1 MLSIAL
7 PHVAAWNT
15 WYTSY
20 GNTVDGFAK
29 LSARID
35 EAARQAGRDPRDIA
49 RSACVLVA
57 IGHSSG
63 ERPHDVPAVEAK
75 DLRTHLRELERHGA
89 DEVIVVLDPIDERSV
104 GEVGR
109 IVAAR

>member
-1 MLSIAL
+1 MSTLAAPTSLDLS
-7 PHVAAWNT
+7 V
-15 WYTSY
+15 
-20 GNTVDGFAK
+20 
-29 LSARID
+29 R
-35 EAARQAGRDPRDIA
+35 
-49 RSACVLVA
+49 
-57 IGHSSG
+57 
-63 ERPHDVPAVEAK
+63 HDVPAVEAK